1 MTEPA
6 ASAAGFVVSGP
17 RRAQPPEAFARGS
30 RRRYWLA
37 PPAKSE
43 RSCFGTRRKSVAS
56 ARSHIL
62 HDRSKPDAAADTWE
76 PVCIRFLGI
85 AGRVQVRCPQAPV
98 RFVRTYSAPP
108 QTVPPPGRTP
118 SASTLA
124 SVPARPE
131 SAHKKRD
138 GEKPPSPHKNGKC
151 DQPRRAQYTA
161 CAGSS
166 SMLPSAWPATGPG
179 SSSVCQVPAGCGCRT
194 VASERLNASN
204 ITSSPR

>member
-30 RRRYWLA
+30 GRRYWLA

-85 AGRVQVRCPQAPV
+85 AGRVQVRCPPAPV

-131 SAHKKRD
+131 SAHKK
-138 GEKPPSPHKNGKC
+138 GTEKSLRPPTKMESAISRGARST
-151 DQPRRAQYTA
+151 PRVPGAAA
-161 CAGSS
+161 CCRPRGRPPA
-166 SMLPSAWPATGPG
+166 PAT
-179 SSSVCQVPAGCGCRT
+179 PAP
-194 VASERLNASN
+194 A
-204 ITSSPR
+204 TSLPAADVVRWRRRD